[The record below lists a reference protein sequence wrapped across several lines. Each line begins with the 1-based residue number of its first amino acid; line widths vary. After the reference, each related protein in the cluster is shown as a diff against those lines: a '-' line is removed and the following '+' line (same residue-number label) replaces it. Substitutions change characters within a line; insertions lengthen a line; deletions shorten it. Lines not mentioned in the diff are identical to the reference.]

1 MMPSA
6 VESFRMLF
14 MQRRL
19 VVRASFSL
27 LAGLLAGAV
36 VACGG
41 AAPPPAVTP
50 AAPKTETAQNQIVTD
65 KTTGTAAELRRRA
78 DEALLKP
85 DYKAALEPL
94 EALRA
99 AEPSA
104 RVLLDLGAAYEALAD
119 RDKAKARY
127 AELQRTYAGTP
138 EARAGLFRQANLAAY
153 GEAWAE
159 LSTLAEAI
167 LALTPSDD
175 VSKMT
180 GLGARGLAR
189 VEQGDDVHGMRDIED
204 GLDIMEAT
212 HYGSNGRLPVAAAQ
226 LQFGLAEVR
235 RVRAE
240 KIGLAVPTEEFLGKF
255 EIRCAMLLAAQ
266 SAFTDAIRSEDAR
279 WAAMSGYRVGEMY
292 RVLHRDLMAIPP
304 TKMANT
310 KDKQQLFFS
319 MMHVRYRVLLEKG
332 ADMMIRTIAL
342 GEKLGDASVWLEKAR
357 ATKVAIDK
365 AIEDEKAT
373 IAQLPYTEVEVQKA
387 LDILKKKVELQQE
400 KEQKAREKLPRG

>member
-1 MMPSA
+1 MMLSA
-6 VESFRMLF
+6 VESFRMLL
-14 MQRRL
+14 MKRRL
-19 VVRASFSL
+19 VHRSSLPL
-27 LAGLLAGAV
+27 LAALLVGAV

-41 AAPPPAVTP
+41 ATPPAAAP
-50 AAPKTETAQNQIVTD
+50 SAPKTETTQNQIVTD

-99 AEPSA
+99 AEPSP

-127 AELQRTYAGTP
+127 AELQRAYSGTP

-153 GEAWAE
+153 GEAWTE
-159 LSTLAEAI
+159 LATLAETI
-167 LALTPSDD
+167 LALSPADD

-189 VEQGDDVHGMRDIED
+189 VEQGDDVHGMRDIQD

-212 HYGSNGRLPVAAAQ
+212 HYGSSGRLPVAAAQ
-226 LQFGLAEVR
+226 LQFGLAEAR
-235 RVRAE
+235 RVRSE

-255 EIRCAMLLAAQ
+255 EVRCAMLLAAQ

-279 WAAMSGYRVGEMY
+279 WAAMSGFRVGEMY

-304 TKMANT
+304 NKMANT

-373 IAQLPYTEVEVQKA
+373 IAQLPYTEAEVQKA